1 MILCG
6 VWAAPSRFRRN
17 FDLDG
22 LLREHV
28 RYFPAAKSFVARRLS
43 LVKLAEG
50 APRPADYAL
59 TAEEW
64 IERFAAGRDGGFN
77 ESRAIEALTRQLG
90 PRWQGPE
97 AAAPDVRVLFVAFA
111 LHWVERR
118 DDAIGLLGEVSA
130 SLSAAGEEERTG
142 PDAYLVLP
150 ETLVRRV
157 DVLLQ
162 DRGWFSDAEQA
173 AARHA
178 YTTPALMTVLNT
190 ARLRAGV
197 LAPAQFAWLKLVDR
211 PLWYALHSLGF
222 ESEGIGRYLHPN
234 ARAEAAGA
242 RDHWASERAAGQPV
256 TWPSFE
262 RALQSLRQAHAA
274 RTARQPIA

>member
-1 MILCG
+1 M
-6 VWAAPSRFRRN
+6 A
-17 FDLDG
+17 
-22 LLREHV
+22 
-28 RYFPAAKSFVARRLS
+28 
-43 LVKLAEG
+43 
-50 APRPADYAL
+50 AL
-59 TAEEW
+59 T
-64 IERFAAGRDGGFN
+64 RV
-77 ESRAIEALTRQLG
+77 RAIEALTRQLG

-118 DDAIGLLGEVSA
+118 DEAIGLLGEVSA

-157 DVLLQ
+157 DALLQ

-234 ARAEAAGA
+234 ARVEAAGA

-256 TWPSFE
+256 TWPSF
-262 RALQSLRQAHAA
+262 RAGAA
-274 RTARQPIA
+274 IASTGPRGQDGEATDRVSAVRSRCCDTRDRNGKGIRRYGQNDDRDSRRSDGSSHRW